1 MLNILIFRDHV
12 SLCISYLICMIV
24 SQGRVVNTWREGS
37 LTRFCFSY
45 LQFLFLGLASW
56 VLDGRP
62 RGGKAKNLMED
73 TKNEDADS
81 GANEVRLWLAKYTI
95 TAGDSTWFVE
105 KVHLFDN

>member
-1 MLNILIFRDHV
+1 
-12 SLCISYLICMIV
+12 
-24 SQGRVVNTWREGS
+24 
-37 LTRFCFSY
+37 
-45 LQFLFLGLASW
+45 
-56 VLDGRP
+56 
-62 RGGKAKNLMED
+62 MED